1 MSDRPVEKTG
11 EEPLPRSPELMNA
24 NETGLLVVDL
34 QDKLLEVIPRRSEIV
49 WNVRR
54 LLDAAAALGVA
65 TAATEQYPDK
75 LSGTV
80 PEIKERLGKIPDKL
94 CFSAC
99 ACSSI
104 FEGWRDAGLYR
115 VLVTGIETH
124 VCVAQTVFDLLAD
137 GWQVYVAVDAVGA
150 RRDVDHETALRR
162 MESAG
167 AVLTSTE
174 AAMFE
179 WCRIAGT
186 PEFKKI
192 SALAKET
199 AP

>member
-1 MSDRPVEKTG
+1 MNDENLVR
-11 EEPLPRSPELMNA
+11 RSPELMNA
-24 NETGLLVVDL
+24 NDTGLLVVDA
-34 QDKLLEVIPRRSEIV
+34 QEKLLSVVPRRPEIV
-49 WNVRR
+49 WNIRR
-54 LLDAAAALGVA
+54 LLDAADVLGVA
-65 TAATEQYPDK
+65 TAATEQYPDR
-75 LSGTV
+75 LGATA
-80 PEIKERLGKIPDKL
+80 PELKQRLGKIPNKL

-99 ACSSI
+99 ACNSI
-104 FEGWRDAGLYR
+104 FEAWRADGLYR

-124 VCVAQTVFDLLAD
+124 VCVMQSALDLVAD
-137 GWQVYVAVDAVGA
+137 GWMVYVAVDAVGA

-167 AVLTSTE
+167 VVLTSTE

-186 PEFKKI
+186 AEFKQI
-192 SALAKET
+192 SSLAKEA